1 MQVSN
6 PAAAKIE
13 SFENRRHEVAV
24 ELSRTMLTAFRE
36 IKGRPDAVA
45 VKAMKQAAERISAPK
60 LLNQLPLLFASQLKN
75 MLDCVL
81 ALKVL
86 GCVVGEGFGC

>member
-24 ELSRTMLTAFRE
+24 ELSRTMLTAFRQV
-36 IKGRPDAVA
+36 KGGWPDAVA
-45 VKAMKQAAERISAPK
+45 AKAMKQAAERISAPK

-86 GCVVGEGFGC
+86 GCGCR